1 MHRGSRVLRN
11 VVRLERLRHH
21 LLAME
26 GSTDAA
32 DTSGNRERRT
42 VTAGIIIIGDEILKG
57 YTQDT
62 NSFFLCR
69 RLRSLGVKVE
79 RVSVVPDEVESIAGE
94 VSAFSGR
101 FRYVLT
107 SGGIGPTHDD
117 VTFEGVA
124 RAFGETTY
132 PHPELVALVRRL
144 SGEDEEGDA
153 ETESAAPRM
162 KLALVP
168 RSSRLHYGADRLTGA
183 PLRYPLVSVRNVY
196 LFPGVPELLERAM
209 GGLEDLFHNH
219 ALRYATRELFVDAE
233 ETRIAPVLQE
243 AHRRFGHQV
252 GLGSYPAWGSNF
264 YRVKVTLDSDR
275 EEPLEEAHRF
285 LAAHLPP
292 GSIVPLEKD
301 PVAVSAHNVYQ
312 LAQSESRLGR
322 KVSAALRTLENALAQ
337 YSLSEL
343 CVGFNGGKDCTVLVH
358 LFHAAVS
365 RASTRCKHQ
374 LQALYIR
381 IVSPFPE
388 LEQFIQDTCKRYN
401 LQLFTVCGN
410 IKEALTDLKARH
422 PHIKAVLMGTRR
434 ADPYSR
440 TLNSMCPT
448 DPGWPEYMRVNPLL
462 DWSYHD
468 IWEFLR
474 TFYIPYCILYDK
486 GYTSLGSMDNTGKNP
501 NLRYVTGLGQERYR
515 PAYQLEKETEERMS
529 RTWLQLGKPGGP
541 DPSTSDS

>member
-1 MHRGSRVLRN
+1 MHCSSRVLRN
-11 VVRLERLRHH
+11 IARLERLHHH

-26 GSTDAA
+26 GSNAATDASE
-32 DTSGNRERRT
+32 DRELRT

-101 FRYVLT
+101 FCYVLT

-144 SGEDEEGDA
+144 SGEVEEGGS
-153 ETESAAPRM
+153 ETESGPRT

-168 RSSRLHYGADRLTGA
+168 RSSRLHYGVDCLTGA

-209 GGLEDLFHNH
+209 GGLEGLFRNH
-219 ALRYATRELFVDAE
+219 GLRYATRELFVDAE

-243 AHRRFGHQV
+243 AHRRFGRRV

-285 LAAHLPP
+285 LAGNLPP

-312 LAQSESRLGR
+312 LAQSESRLGQ
-322 KVSAALRTLENALAQ
+322 KVSAALKTLEDALAQ

-365 RASTRCKHQ
+365 RCEKH
-374 LQALYIR
+374 R
-381 IVSPFPE
+381 DV
-388 LEQFIQDTCKRYN
+388 
-401 LQLFTVCGN
+401 
-410 IKEALTDLKARH
+410 
-422 PHIKAVLMGTRR
+422 
-434 ADPYSR
+434 
-440 TLNSMCPT
+440 
-448 DPGWPEYMRVNPLL
+448 
-462 DWSYHD
+462 
-468 IWEFLR
+468 
-474 TFYIPYCILYDK
+474 
-486 GYTSLGSMDNTGKNP
+486 
-501 NLRYVTGLGQERYR
+501 GQ
-515 PAYQLEKETEERMS
+515 
-529 RTWLQLGKPGGP
+529 W
-541 DPSTSDS
+541 D